1 MDPEPRDQR
10 VDELTA
16 ALDGTAN
23 EPDTPADQPQP
34 EATPD
39 DEAGNAPQQ
48 EAGESEEFYDLDL
61 SSVPEDAD
69 REWLAKRHREM
80 QAAFTTKTQSLA
92 EQRREAE
99 KALAAFNDPEQL
111 EALLRAKGY
120 DLEDDD
126 LEYEDD
132 ETPDDF
138 RSTKEWQEF
147 QQFQQQL
154 QQAQQQEQQE
164 QAFRSSVD
172 ELETREGRELD
183 DTEWELL
190 WSLNQAGVRVDDGYD
205 RISQLRKSE
214 RKQLVNAKK
223 APQVSK
229 VGKSATHVPDL
240 STPQAQADWMAEQ
253 LEAQGS

>member
-1 MDPEPRDQR
+1 MDPEPRESR

-23 EPDTPADQPQP
+23 EPDTPADQPEP
-34 EATPD
+34 EAAPD
-39 DEAGNAPQQ
+39 DEAGNAQQQ
-48 EAGESEEFYDLDL
+48 EAGESDEFYDLDL

-69 REWLAKRHREM
+69 REWFARRHKEM
-80 QAAFTTKTQSLA
+80 QSAFTKKTQSLA

-132 ETPDDF
+132 DETPNDF

-154 QQAQQQEQQE
+154 QQAAQQEQQE

-190 WSLNQAGVRVDDGYD
+190 WSLSQAGVPVDDGYD

-229 VGKSATHVPDL
+229 VGKSATQIPDL
-240 STPQAQADWMAEQ
+240 SDERTRQEYLAE
-253 LEAQGS
+253 LMDN

>member
-1 MDPEPRDQR
+1 MDPEPREQR

-23 EPDTPADQPQP
+23 EPTPADQPEP

-120 DLEDDD
+120 DLEDNDD

-190 WSLNQAGVRVDDGYD
+190 WSLNQAGVPVGDGYD

-229 VGKSATHVPDL
+229 VGKSATQIPDL
-240 STPQAQADWMAEQ
+240 SDERTRQEYLAE
-253 LEAQGS
+253 LMDN